1 MAKILV
7 IEDERSLRNDV
18 IDALNLASFE
28 VLSAPDGEA
37 GLAIARQELPDLILC
52 DVRMPG
58 MDGFS
63 VLEKIRD
70 DETTAP
76 IPFIFMTSQ
85 SDRDSMRSGM
95 VRGADDYI
103 TKPFAIDELL
113 KAVDARLNRRDMF
126 VREAESKLEDAK
138 LRLTRMVTHE
148 LRTPLI
154 SMNTVLEIVNKR
166 MGALSPQEMQ
176 DLVASIDSGGRRL
189 NHLVEQMALAT
200 QVESGVLQRATLP
213 EKGTVISLA
222 QILNGAVGLGRR
234 FASSRTDVTISV
246 DPFDAEVPILC
257 HPAPLKHA
265 FAELLANALN
275 VSPEN
280 GQVTFAGWR
289 SGRAMWVTITDSGRG
304 MTPEQIA
311 RAREGFSQVEREQ
324 HEQQGMGLGLMLAH
338 KLIDVHGGILEL
350 HSEVGKGTQVQIG
363 LPISPEPLQ
372 NA

>member
-18 IDALNLASFE
+18 IDALNLSSFE

-37 GLAIARQELPDLILC
+37 GLALARQELPDLILC

-58 MDGFS
+58 MDGFT
-63 VLEKIRD
+63 VLEKIRA

-95 VRGADDYI
+95 VLGADDYV
-103 TKPFAIDELL
+103 TKPFAIDELM
-113 KAVDARLNRRDMF
+113 KAVNTRLSRREVF

-154 SMNTVLEIVNKR
+154 SMNSVLDIVSKR
-166 MGALSPQEMQ
+166 MGALSAEDLQ
-176 DLVASIDSGGRRL
+176 DLVTSIDSGGRRL
-189 NHLVEQMALAT
+189 NHLVEQMVLVT

-222 QILNGAVGLGRR
+222 QILNGAVALGRKFSDNR
-234 FASSRTDVTISV
+234 ADVTIGV

-257 HPAPLKHA
+257 HPVPLKHA

-289 SGRAMWVTITDSGRG
+289 AGRAMWVTITDTGRG
-304 MTPEQIA
+304 MTQEQIE
-311 RAREGFSQVEREQ
+311 RAREGFS
-324 HEQQGMGLGLMLAH
+324 
-338 KLIDVHGGILEL
+338 
-350 HSEVGKGTQVQIG
+350 
-363 LPISPEPLQ
+363 
-372 NA
+372 